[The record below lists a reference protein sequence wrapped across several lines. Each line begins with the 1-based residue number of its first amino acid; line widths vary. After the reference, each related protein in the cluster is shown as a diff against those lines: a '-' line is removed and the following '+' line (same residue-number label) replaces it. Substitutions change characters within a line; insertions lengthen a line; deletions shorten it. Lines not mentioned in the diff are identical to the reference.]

1 MKEDRLALL
10 KSVDSGDTNLGLC
23 QYVPFVRNYSR
34 GTVYLV
40 LLDLHKR
47 LSLGDFF
54 RLIDEGGAQLTLAS
68 KLLQAYAREH
78 DRELLRDFYY
88 SDDRRVESAI
98 LLLEDAYWM
107 TVGGF
112 A

>member
-1 MKEDRLALL
+1 M
-10 KSVDSGDTNLGLC
+10 
-23 QYVPFVRNYSR
+23 
-34 GTVYLV
+34 
-40 LLDLHKR
+40 DLHKR
-47 LSLGDFF
+47 LNLGDFF

-78 DRELLRDFYY
+78 DREMLRDFYY

-107 TVGGF
+107 TVGDF
-112 A
+112 I